1 MSKIRDEYKFDIS
14 LGMSEDKSNAPFIID
29 YDPPKGE
36 NKLIEFKNIT
46 KVFNNNKTKFTA
58 VDDLSFSLY
67 ENENVALLGANGAGK
82 TTIVEMMIGLN
93 TPTSG
98 EISYLYDYEY
108 NFQEAI
114 GIQFQDS
121 SYPIGL
127 NVSNIIDFMI
137 DVYNIDIT
145 KDEIISVVKSFGLLE
160 YLNKPAKSLSG
171 GQQQRF
177 NILLALLHKPKIV
190 FLDELST
197 GLDIYIKN
205 QIRIFVKNYCEKF
218 NINIVLVSHD
228 IEEIDNITDRIIII
242 QKGKIKVDINKNKI
256 NKYAKSLNDLIN
268 KYI

>member
-1 MSKIRDEYKFDIS
+1 MSNIRDEYKFDMT
-14 LGMSEDKSNAPFIID
+14 LGMSKDKTDAPFIID
-29 YDPPKGE
+29 YDPPKYQK
-36 NKLIEFKNIT
+36 KLIEFKNIT
-46 KVFNNNKTKFTA
+46 KLFNNNKNKFTA

-82 TTIVEMMIGLN
+82 TTTVEMMIGLN
-93 TPTSG
+93 SPTSG
-98 EISYLYDYEY
+98 EILYLYDYKY

-137 DVYNIDIT
+137 DVYDIDIT
-145 KDEIISVVKSFGLLE
+145 KEEIISVVTSFGLID

-205 QIRIFVKNYCEKF
+205 QIRVFVKNYCEKF

-228 IEEIDNITDRIIII
+228 IEEIDNIADRIMIL
-242 QKGKIKVDINKNKI
+242 QNGKLKVDINKSKI
-256 NKYAKSLNDLIN
+256 KKYAKSLNDLIN